1 MAGTVVLEKSVLLLD
16 EPTFGQDA
24 VNTFAI
30 LKMCEDLR
38 QSGVAII
45 MVTHE
50 EMIANR
56 LATHRWEVREGE
68 LYQSVTDRGR
78 SLANVMN
85 DHHRD
90 VEVMV

>member
-1 MAGTVVLEKSVLLLD
+1 MLEKSVLLLD

-30 LKMCEDLR
+30 LTMCEELR
-38 QSGVAII
+38 QNGVAII

-50 EMIANR
+50 EMIADR
-56 LATHRWEVREGE
+56 LATHRWEVRDGE
-68 LYQSVTDRGR
+68 LFQSVTNRGR
-78 SLANVMN
+78 NLNNVIN
-85 DHHRD
+85 EHHRD